1 MTATLVVCRYAV
13 YTDDDPPEHVGYVN
27 AGAGGDCWSAAW
39 TPWGMKWRTFRTP
52 EAAAANLV
60 ARYRKVQSKIPR
72 CYGCGKRGGYHE
84 QRGGEP
90 YCWECLE
97 YLRAGEK

>member
-13 YTDDDPPEHVGYVN
+13 YTDDDPPEHVGMVN
-27 AGAGGDCWSAAW
+27 ALRDGWIQCWA
-39 TPWGMKWRTFRTP
+39 PWGQNNHSFRTP
-52 EAAAANLV
+52 EAAAANML
-60 ARYRKVQSKIPR
+60 ARYRKARAKIPR

-84 QRGGEP
+84 QRGGES
-90 YCWECLE
+90 YCWECVT